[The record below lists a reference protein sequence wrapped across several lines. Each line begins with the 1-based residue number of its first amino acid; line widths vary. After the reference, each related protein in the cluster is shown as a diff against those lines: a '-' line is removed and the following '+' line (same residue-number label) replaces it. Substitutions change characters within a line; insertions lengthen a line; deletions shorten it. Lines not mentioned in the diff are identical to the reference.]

1 METRTVTE
9 QDIIQRIN
17 AARLLPV
24 VVLERAEDAVPL
36 AKALLAGGLDV
47 AEVTFRTAAAKDSIH
62 AIAQAVP
69 EILLGAGTVTNVDQL
84 DAAAEAGAT
93 FIVTPGFNP
102 DVVRHAQSKGIP
114 IVPGINNP
122 TGVEQAMSHG
132 LKVVK
137 FFPAGPTGGV
147 PFLKA
152 LTGPYGDMRFVPTGG
167 VNAGNVSDY
176 LGISQVVA
184 CGGSWMVDPK
194 LIAAGKFD
202 EIRNLTAA
210 ALSAARAA

>member
-1 METRTVTE
+1 MTE